1 MTRTLDDPA
10 GGDVAANRALP
21 GRAAIASLVGTTIE
35 WYDFY
40 LYATASALV
49 FGPLFFSSA
58 SPAAGVMASFGTYAA
73 GFGARPIGALLA
85 GHLGDRVGR
94 RSTLVGALALMGLAT
109 AAIGVLP
116 GYAQAGVWAPLLLV
130 TLRIL
135 QGVAVGAEWGGA
147 VLMSVEHSER
157 LATRRGLFGSFPQ
170 IGSPAGMLLA
180 SGVFAVTRISIDRA
194 EFLSWGWRLPF
205 LFSLVLV
212 AVGLAIR
219 LSLPDPPLYRR
230 AVERS
235 EISPTP
241 LLDVVRTNRRSLWLT
256 MGLRMSQNALYVLC
270 TTFALTYLAEG
281 KRADAGAGLLAVV
294 ACSALGL
301 VSTGAWA
308 LLSDRIGRRPVYLFG
323 AIGATVSSIGFFLLL
338 DTGSTVLIVLAMI
351 ITVNVFHDAMY
362 GPQGAWFTELFPT
375 GVRYS
380 GTSIGYQFGS
390 VLSGGTAPLIASA
403 LLIAGGGR
411 PWLIWGYFLIL
422 SALTIISAALAP
434 ETRNASLSAVTSTG
448 TATGTSTGTAPRT
461 GESAPAGG
469 GADHA
474 SARSNP
480 R

>member
-1 MTRTLDDPA
+1 MTWILDDSA
-10 GGDVAANRALP
+10 GTEPEAVRARP
-21 GRAAIASLVGTTIE
+21 GRAAVASLVGTTIE

-58 SPAAGVMASFGTYAA
+58 TPAAGVLASFGTYAA

-94 RSTLVGALALMGLAT
+94 RSTLVGALLLMGLAT
-109 AAIGVLP
+109 AAIGLLP
-116 GYAQAGVWAPLLLV
+116 GYAQVGAVAPVLLV
-130 TLRIL
+130 VLRIL
-135 QGVAVGAEWGGA
+135 QGIAVGAEWGGA
-147 VLMSVEHSER
+147 VLMSVEHAER
-157 LATRRGLFGSFPQ
+157 LPSRRGLFGSFPQ

-180 SGVFAVTRISIDRA
+180 SGVFALVRHVLDHSA
-194 EFLSWGWRLPF
+194 FLDWGWRLPF
-205 LFSLVLV
+205 LFSLLLV
-212 AVGLAIR
+212 AVGLVIR

-235 EISPTP
+235 EIGRLP
-241 LLDVVRTNRRSLWLT
+241 LVDAVRTHRRSLWLT

-294 ACSALGL
+294 VCSALGL

-308 LLSDRIGRRPVYLFG
+308 MLSDRVGRRPVYLFG
-323 AIGATVSSIGFFLLL
+323 AIGASVASIGFFLLL
-338 DTGSTVLIVLAMI
+338 DTGSTVLIVVAMV

-390 VLSGGTAPLIASA
+390 VLSGGTAPLIAAA
-403 LLIAGGGR
+403 LLLAGGGR
-411 PWLIWGYFLIL
+411 PWLMWGYFLVL
-422 SALTIISAALAP
+422 SALTIVSATLAP
-434 ETRNASLSAVTSTG
+434 ETRHRALSAS
-448 TATGTSTGTAPRT
+448 
-461 GESAPAGG
+461 SAPDPDDAAVIENGPG
-469 GADHA
+469 I
-474 SARSNP
+474 SAAR
-480 R
+480 RIAE